1 MPQPLAHGL
10 GGGSD
15 LPIPASFAIAG
26 GTAALALSFAI
37 LIFAWRR
44 PRFDGPDTGTPV
56 PHAVAIIVDSQFF
69 RIALRA
75 AGLALLGYVVWASIM
90 GLDSLVNPTFGVVY
104 AWLWVGIVP
113 TALLF
118 GPFFKA
124 VSPSRTLHLV
134 LARATGTGPARGL
147 APFPERLGYW
157 AAAVGLFAF
166 VWLELVY
173 PGNVYLGPI
182 RLWFALYFA
191 ITIIGALIFGSRWLE
206 RADPFEV
213 YSTLVGHLSVWGR
226 REDGALVVRNPMR
239 NLARVTAAPGLVAV
253 ISVLLGSTAFDSFRS
268 SNSWLRFSQT
278 TSTNVAVLETGL
290 LLVACL
296 VVGLTFTAATLVGG
310 GRNGLERRMHPA
322 ALVHSVVPIIVGY
335 MVAHYLTYLVETGQ
349 ETLVYMSDP
358 LTNGSNLL
366 GTADLQVNYWLSLHP
381 TFLATMKVL
390 AIVTGHVLG
399 VIAAHDRSLQLLP
412 EERRLSG
419 QLPLLAAM
427 TLYTFGGLYLLFG
440 V

>member
-44 PRFDGPDTGTPV
+44 PRFDGPDIATPV
-56 PHAVAIIVDSQFF
+56 PYVLALVIDSRIF

-75 AGLALLGYVVWASIM
+75 AGLALLGYVVWASVF
-90 GLDSLVNPTFGVVY
+90 GLDSLANPTFGVVY
-104 AWLWVGIVP
+104 VWLWVGIVP
-113 TALLF
+113 TSLLF

-134 LARATGTGPARGL
+134 LARATGMDTTRGL

-157 AAAVGLFAF
+157 AAAVGLFVF

-173 PGNVYLGPI
+173 PGNVYLGPV

-191 ITIIGALIFGSRWLE
+191 ITIIGGLIFGSRWLE
-206 RADPFEV
+206 RADPFEA
-213 YSTLVGHLSVWGR
+213 YSTLVGHLSIWGR
-226 REDGALVVRNPMR
+226 REDGALVMRNPLR
-239 NLARVTAAPGLVAV
+239 NLAQIPPSPGLVAV
-253 ISVLLGSTAFDSFRS
+253 VSVLLGSTAFDSFRS
-268 SNSWLRFSQT
+268 SNTWLRFSQT
-278 TSTNVAVLETGL
+278 TSANVAVLETGL

-296 VVGLTFTAATLVGG
+296 VVGLTFTAATMAGG
-310 GRNGLERRMHPA
+310 GRDGLERRLHPA
-322 ALVHSVVPIIVGY
+322 ALAHSIVPIIVGY
-335 MVAHYLTYLVETGQ
+335 MVAHYLTYFVETGQ
-349 ETLVYMSDP
+349 VTLVRMSDP
-358 LTNGSNLL
+358 LSNGSNLL

-381 TFLATMKVL
+381 TFLATTKVL

-412 EERRLSG
+412 EGRRLSG